1 MKWDEHMTR
10 HGGKADESL
19 MPGAGIDSPGYE
31 TFIWYKEKKK
41 KLDH

>member
-1 MKWDEHMTR
+1 MTR

-31 TFIWYKEKKK
+31 TYRNSFDIKKRGK
-41 KLDH
+41 KLDC